1 MRRTLAVLSIP
12 VVAAAAYAGQPV
24 AEHVA
29 AVLDAELQPRAATT
43 YQLTQYMASRVPP
56 LPAPKVESDWS
67 RDAARL
73 RRHVLDEIVFR
84 GWPREWVTAAFAME
98 DLGVVMTSSR
108 YRIRKLRY
116 EIVPGMRAPAI
127 LCEPVSRSRP
137 APAVL
142 NLIGHEEGGKAIASA
157 QQRCVAFAKMGV
169 VALTPEWPGFGEL
182 AQPQN
187 AHDFAPHLEAA
198 GANALGFFYLAMR
211 RALDHLAQLPSVDRR
226 RIGVTGLSGGGW
238 QSVVLGALDE
248 RVGVVVEVAGVGSLD
263 TTLTHPSET
272 DEIEENATD
281 LGRTLDYPQLIAMRA
296 PRPTLLIHN
305 ANDECCFR
313 AGLVKPYLHDAVKP
327 FFALYGK
334 QENLAW
340 HENVEPGTHNYE
352 RDNRRAAYRFFAQH
366 FGLRAPDDALAAGE
380 PGVDAAVTV
389 GVPRDNLTILGVAKA
404 LAARARRAP
413 FADRAA
419 ERARLIDVVRYHP
432 SRVTRAWPLWSARA
446 DTADTL
452 SYRLDLDS
460 ELGATAVWLRP
471 HTRRADAPMTI
482 VLHDDGRAAATD
494 LVAEALARGDQVI
507 AVNLL
512 FFGDMVPE
520 QPPSP
525 GAELGVDPTARPQKT
540 AANYQM
546 LLSMLG
552 ERGLGIQASQL
563 LAVAR
568 WAQTMAGANNGVRV
582 ETRGPRSQLVALVA
596 AALEPRALAA
606 VTSRQAI
613 ASLRHL
619 LDAPVPYRAAPELF
633 CLDLYKD
640 FDVDRLTALAEP
652 TSIYREGGRP

>member
-1 MRRTLAVLSIP
+1 MRRTLAVLTLP
-12 VVAAAAYAGQPV
+12 VVAAAAYAAQPGGEYV
-24 AEHVA
+24 TA
-29 AVLDAELQPRAATT
+29 ALDAELQPRAVTT
-43 YQLTQYMASRVPP
+43 HQLTQYMAGRISP
-56 LPAPKVESDWS
+56 LPAPKGDADWT

-73 RRHVLDEIVFR
+73 RRHVLDEVVFR
-84 GWPREWVTAAFAME
+84 GWPREWVTAPAAVE
-98 DLGVVMTSSR
+98 ELGVVMTSSR

-116 EIVPGMRAPAI
+116 EIVPGMRAPA
-127 LCEPVSRSRP
+127 LVCEPVSRTKP
-137 APAVL
+137 APGVL
-142 NLIGHEEGGKAIASA
+142 NLIGHEDGGKGVAHA
-157 QQRCVAFAKMGV
+157 QQRCIAFAKMGI

-182 AQPQN
+182 AHPHN
-187 AHDFAPHLEAA
+187 AHDFAAHLEAA

-211 RALDHLAQLPSVDRR
+211 HALDQLVHLPSVDRR

-238 QSVVLGALDE
+238 QSVMLGALDE
-248 RVGVVVEVAGVGSLD
+248 RVAVVVEVAGVGSLD

-281 LGRTLDYPQLIAMRA
+281 LGRTLDYPALIAMRA

-305 ANDECCFR
+305 VNDGCCFR
-313 AGLVKPYLHDAVKP
+313 AGLVKPFIHDAVKP

-334 QENLAW
+334 AEQLAW
-340 HENVEPGTHNYE
+340 YENAEPGTHNYE
-352 RDNRRAAYRFFAQH
+352 RDNRRTAYRFFAQH
-366 FGLRAPDDALAAGE
+366 FGLRTPDDALAAGE
-380 PGVDAAVTV
+380 PGPDAAALTV
-389 GVPRDNLTILGVAKA
+389 GVPRDNLTILGVAKV

-413 FADRAA
+413 SADRAI

-446 DTADTL
+446 ETADTL

-460 ELGATAVWLRP
+460 ELGATAVWFRP
-471 HTRRADAPMTI
+471 HTPRTDVPVTI
-482 VLHDDGRAAATD
+482 VLHDDGRAAASE
-494 LVAEALARGDQVI
+494 LVSEALGRGSQVL

-520 QPPSP
+520 QPASP
-525 GAELGVDPTARPQKT
+525 GAELGVDPTARPRKT
-540 AANYQM
+540 GANYQM

-552 ERGLGIQASQL
+552 ERALGLQASQL

-568 WAQTMAGANNGVRV
+568 WAQTMAGANTVRV
-582 ETRGPRSQLVALVA
+582 DTRGLRSQMIALVA

-606 VTSRQAI
+606 VTSRQTV

-652 TSIYREGGRP
+652 TSIHREGG

>member
-1 MRRTLAVLSIP
+1 M
-12 VVAAAAYAGQPV
+12 VA
-24 AEHVA
+24 
-29 AVLDAELQPRAATT
+29 
-43 YQLTQYMASRVPP
+43 
-56 LPAPKVESDWS
+56 
-67 RDAARL
+67 
-73 RRHVLDEIVFR
+73 
-84 GWPREWVTAAFAME
+84 
-98 DLGVVMTSSR
+98 
-108 YRIRKLRY
+108 
-116 EIVPGMRAPAI
+116 
-127 LCEPVSRSRP
+127 
-137 APAVL
+137 
-142 NLIGHEEGGKAIASA
+142 
-157 QQRCVAFAKMGV
+157 
-169 VALTPEWPGFGEL
+169 
-182 AQPQN
+182 
-187 AHDFAPHLEAA
+187 
-198 GANALGFFYLAMR
+198 
-211 RALDHLAQLPSVDRR
+211 
-226 RIGVTGLSGGGW
+226 
-238 QSVVLGALDE
+238 
-248 RVGVVVEVAGVGSLD
+248 EVAGVGSLD

-313 AGLVKPYLHDAVKP
+313 AGRVKPYIHDAVKP

-334 QENLAW
+334 AGNLAW
-340 HENVEPGTHNYE
+340 HENVDPGTHNYE

-366 FGLRAPDDALAAGE
+366 FALRAPDDALAIGE
-380 PGVDAAVTV
+380 PGADAAALTV

-413 FADRAA
+413 SADRVL
-419 ERARLIDVVRYHP
+419 ERARLTDVVRYHP

-460 ELGATAVWLRP
+460 ALGATAVWFRP
-471 HTRRADAPMTI
+471 QTPRTDAPVTI
-482 VLHDDGRAAATD
+482 VLHDDGRAAAAD
-494 LVAEALARGDQVI
+494 LVAEALTRGGQVV
-507 AVNLL
+507 AVNLI

-520 QPPSP
+520 QPASP
-525 GAELGVDPTARPQKT
+525 GAELGVDPSMRPHKT
-540 AANYQM
+540 GANYQM

-568 WAQTMAGANNGVRV
+568 WARTMAGGNNGVRV
-582 ETRGPRSQLVALVA
+582 ETRGLRSQLVALVA

-652 TSIYREGGRP
+652 TSIHREGG